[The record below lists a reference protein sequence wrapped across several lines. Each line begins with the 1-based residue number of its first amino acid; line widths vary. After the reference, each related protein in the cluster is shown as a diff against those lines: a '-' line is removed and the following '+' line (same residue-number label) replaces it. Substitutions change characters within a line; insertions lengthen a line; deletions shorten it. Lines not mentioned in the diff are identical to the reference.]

1 MRDLDASDRQG
12 WRRVRCVGGVYP
24 EDRDCE
30 DLFTRDGLDPEEI
43 HGVEDA
49 GGVKRPQ
56 R

>member
-1 MRDLDASDRQG
+1 MRRTDRG
-12 WRRVRCVGGVYP
+12 GAGYVALVG
-24 EDRDCE
+24 
-30 DLFTRDGLDPEEI
+30 FTQKTKTSRTYLVFTHDGLDPEEI

>member
-1 MRDLDASDRQG
+1 MRRTDRG
-12 WRRVRCVGGVYP
+12 GAGYVGGVYP

-30 DLFTRDGLDPEEI
+30 DLFTRDGLDPKEI